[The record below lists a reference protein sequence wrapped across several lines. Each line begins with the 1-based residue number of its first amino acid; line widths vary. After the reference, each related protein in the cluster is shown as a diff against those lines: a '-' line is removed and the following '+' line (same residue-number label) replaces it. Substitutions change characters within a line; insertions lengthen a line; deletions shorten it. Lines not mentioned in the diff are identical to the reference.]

1 MANKMHAL
9 GAYRPRIIQ
18 GQTVQMP
25 TLVRF
30 IAATTGLNEGSI
42 TQVLLELRDSV
53 AYHNALGQAV
63 KLPGL
68 GTFTPTVLLDGTYK
82 VSIRPDPFLTH
93 QLNGEGVSR
102 EKIANREHIGKSLAE
117 LIDLWNADHPE
128 DPIG

>member
-1 MANKMHAL
+1 MAVKMHAL

-25 TLVRF
+25 VLVRF
-30 IAATTGLNEGSI
+30 IAGTTGLNEGTI
-42 TQVLLELRDSV
+42 TQVLLELRDTIVYYS
-53 AYHNALGQAV
+53 ALGQAV

-68 GTFTPTVLLDGTYK
+68 GTFTPTILLDGSFK
-82 VSIRPDPFLTH
+82 VSIRPDPFLNH

-117 LIDLWNADHPE
+117 LVALWNSKHPE

>member
-1 MANKMHAL
+1 MAIKMHAL
-9 GAYRPRIIQ
+9 GAYRPRIVQ

-25 TLVRF
+25 ELVRF

-42 TQVLLELRDSV
+42 THVILELRDSIV
-53 AYHNALGQAV
+53 YYSTLGQAV

-68 GTFTPTVLLDGTYK
+68 GTFTPTILLDGSYK
-82 VSIRPDPFLTH
+82 VSIRPDPFLTQ
-93 QLNGEGVSR
+93 QLNGQGISR
-102 EKIANREHIGKSLAE
+102 KQIANREHIGKSLAE